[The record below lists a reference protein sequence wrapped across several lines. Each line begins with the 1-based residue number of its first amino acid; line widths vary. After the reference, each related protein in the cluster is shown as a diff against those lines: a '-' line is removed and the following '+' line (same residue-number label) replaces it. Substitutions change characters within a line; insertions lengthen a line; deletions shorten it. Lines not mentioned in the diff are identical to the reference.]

1 MARDAESREDLMRDA
16 TALVERVEFGGA
28 GNSPLIVGFRRDGCA
43 SFYFGEDPA
52 YHFNTQGQL
61 RRAFLAGELYTAE
74 QGRLVRLR
82 RERGGGEVALVR
94 HEFSDQEQA
103 APLSALEQR
112 LSAVRTS
119 LEHGQLSVV
128 RQVPADFDPRAR
140 ILHWFAS
147 LSWPIAVATA
157 PHAR

>member
-16 TALVERVEFGGA
+16 TALVERAEIVGYGE
-28 GNSPLIVGFRRDGCA
+28 SPLIVGFRRDGCA

-52 YHFNTQGQL
+52 YHFNTLGQL

-82 RERGGGEVALVR
+82 RERGNGEVALVR
-94 HEFSDQEQA
+94 HEFSEQEQA
-103 APLSALEQR
+103 EPLAELAEH

-119 LEHGQLSVV
+119 LQNGLLSVV

>member
-1 MARDAESREDLMRDA
+1 MARDSESREDLMRDA
-16 TALVERVEFGGA
+16 TALVERAEFAGA
-28 GNSPLIVGFRRDGCA
+28 GESLIIVGFRRDGCA
-43 SFYFGEDPA
+43 SLYFGEDPV

-82 RERGGGEVALVR
+82 RERGDGEVALVR
-94 HEFSDQEQA
+94 HEFSDQEKA
-103 APLSALEQR
+103 GPLSALEQR
-112 LSAVRTS
+112 LSVLQRS
-119 LEHGQLSVV
+119 LESGLLSVV
-128 RQVPADFDPRAR
+128 RQVPADYDARAR
-140 ILHWFAS
+140 ILQWFAS